1 MTQILSFVDTPFTVD
16 CPQVGEDGNWS
27 YTAGLGEWKSWVV
40 LRNGDYLALVDRSTQ
55 TTAWCAPMGLGGT
68 TEAPVVTNDSP
79 VGRPEFIPSLEP
91 ITLGAAWPN
100 GHEPMLAVAGGR
112 LWVIQ
117 EIAVQRPEIHSQQS
131 QFYDAY
137 LGVDDTG
144 ATTWLREVPS
154 PKAAEIVASAPLHDA
169 VTGALFLTQEWRDPD
184 VGNEARGMTIDA
196 ATGSF
201 GRPWLPP
208 DITATACSS
217 DCWVAVA
224 AGNVVYQTRTGDYFS
239 SDTTYGVAVRTQ
251 SGARVAADGPWT
263 RERRAIAGPS
273 HYLLQGVST
282 SDGSPTNKVASYAY
296 ADGKGRTITAPF
308 PIDLS
313 QCVSNGFTV
322 WVCTGRT
329 SDGTE
334 AITAFDEASGKVL
347 WHWKTGDPE
356 ATTGVAREVPQQ
368 IRAWGDYVYG
378 TNGQGV
384 RYVLD
389 MATGRDTG
397 LETDIDGV
405 SNGYGE
411 ISVFGNTITWQQPTS

>member
-1 MTQILSFVDTPFTVD
+1 
-16 CPQVGEDGNWS
+16 
-27 YTAGLGEWKSWVV
+27 
-40 LRNGDYLALVDRSTQ
+40 
-55 TTAWCAPMGLGGT
+55 MGLGGP

-112 LWVIQ
+112 LWVIRRSPSS
-117 EIAVQRPEIHSQQS
+117 AQRSHSQQS

-137 LGVDDTG
+137 LGVDDTS
-144 ATTWLREVPS
+144 ATTWLREVP
-154 PKAAEIVASAPLHDA
+154 PLAAEIGKRPAPRCRHRGPVPHA
-169 VTGALFLTQEWRDPD
+169 GMARSRRRKR
-184 VGNEARGMTIDA
+184 ARGMTIDA

-201 GRPWLPP
+201 GRPL
-208 DITATACSS
+208 A
-217 DCWVAVA
+217 A
-224 AGNVVYQTRTGDYFS
+224 AGHHGDRLFLGLLGCRRGRQRRLPDPHGRLFRFRHDAMAS
-239 SDTTYGVAVRTQ
+239 PF
-251 SGARVAADGPWT
+251 GPS
-263 RERRAIAGPS
+263 RERESPRMAPGHASDAPSPGRATIS
-273 HYLLQGVST
+273 FRGVST

-368 IRAWGDYVYG
+368 IRAWGLRLRHQWPGRATSRHGDRQG
-378 TNGQGV
+378 TRAWRRTSTEVQRV
-384 RYVLD
+384 WR
-389 MATGRDTG
+389 
-397 LETDIDGV
+397 
-405 SNGYGE
+405 
-411 ISVFGNTITWQQPTS
+411 ISVSGNTITWQQPTS